1 MTGKVVSCL
10 VLVALV
16 ALVGLGCETVP
27 KKDYD
32 ALASKYNKAVAER
45 NALQSELASTRTEK
59 EDIEGEL
66 DALRGRLPAGA
77 SIHLLDGRPAIR
89 MQASLL
95 YGSGKATITPGGAAA
110 LRQVASIL
118 KTTYRDAQIRVEGH
132 TDTDPIKK
140 TKNKYDTNWDLG
152 SKRANEVV
160 VFLTTKCGID
170 SKRIYSASCSMYR
183 PISSNKTANRRVE
196 IVVLPPGTAR
206 SRPSTGRMTG
216 TSEDK

>member
-1 MTGKVVSCL
+1 MGKIVSCL

-32 ALASKYNKAVAER
+32 ALASKYNKAIAER
-45 NALQSELASTRTEK
+45 NALQSELAGARSEK
-59 EDIEGEL
+59 EDVQDEL
-66 DALRGRLPAGA
+66 AALRGRLPAGA
-77 SIHLLDGRPAIR
+77 SIHLLEGRPAIR

-95 YGSGKATITPGGAAA
+95 YASGSAKITSAGATA

-132 TDTDPIKK
+132 TDTDLIKK
-140 TKNKYDTNWDLG
+140 TKSKYDTNWDLG

-160 VFLTTKCGID
+160 VFLTTKCGINP
-170 SKRIYSASCSMYR
+170 KRIYSASYGMHS
-183 PISSNKTANRRVE
+183 PISNSRSSNRRVE
-196 IVVLPPGTAR
+196 IVILPPI
-206 SRPSTGRMTG
+206 STGSGVSTGSMTG

>member
-1 MTGKVVSCL
+1 MTGKIVSCL

-45 NALQSELASTRTEK
+45 NALQSELAGARSEK
-59 EDIEGEL
+59 EDIESEL
-66 DALRGRLPAGA
+66 AALRGRLPAGA
-77 SIHLLDGRPAIR
+77 SIHLLEGRPAIR

-95 YGSGKATITPGGAAA
+95 YASGSAKITSAGATA

-118 KTTYRDAQIRVEGH
+118 KTTYSDAQIRVEGH
-132 TDTDPIKK
+132 TDTDPISK
-140 TKNKYDTNWDLG
+140 TRNRYDTNWDLG

-170 SKRIYSASCSMYR
+170 PKRIYSASCSMYR
-183 PISSNKTANRRVE
+183 PVSSNKASNRRVE
-196 IVVLPPGTAR
+196 IVVLPPM
-206 SRPSTGRMTG
+206 TGGSGVATSSMTG
-216 TSEDK
+216 TSEEK